1 MMKTL
6 LIGRE
11 RVSCGNETM
20 GAIQTMYNVRLLGT
34 NTMNAYDE
42 KIRPF
47 KKSHLHTHIYYS
59 NITVA
64 KTCKWSRCP
73 TTDEFRKYVITHINV

>member
-34 NTMNAYDE
+34 NTMNAPYMM
-42 KIRPF
+42 
-47 KKSHLHTHIYYS
+47 KKSGPSKKVICTPIF
-59 NITVA
+59 ITV
-64 KTCKWSRCP
+64 
-73 TTDEFRKYVITHINV
+73 ILQ